1 MIQSFWKTV
10 QQFLT
15 KLNIALLYN
24 PAITHLNI
32 YPNELKMYVHTQIC
46 IQVLMKVYSVFSH
59 DVIRPKIEGNQD
71 VLG

>member
-1 MIQSFWKTV
+1 MVQSLWKTAW
-10 QQFLT
+10 QFNT
-15 KLNIALLYN
+15 KLNIILPYDPPIILLG
-24 PAITHLNI
+24 I